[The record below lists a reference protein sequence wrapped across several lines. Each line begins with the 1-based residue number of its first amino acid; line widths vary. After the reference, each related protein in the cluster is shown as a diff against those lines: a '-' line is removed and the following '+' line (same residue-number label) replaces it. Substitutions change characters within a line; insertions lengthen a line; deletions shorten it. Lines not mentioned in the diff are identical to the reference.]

1 MIIVILLQRI
11 DFHLQYIPPRT
22 TNQAGDLFVLIQDEN
37 TGILDI
43 MSPAKSNR
51 SLRLRDLWSTVSIKE
66 PSMRLQNIII
76 ENYKGIDYL
85 SIPFPT
91 QAFPNDP
98 DILVM
103 GSRNGVGKTS
113 VLECCALII
122 ICLRAEEKKF
132 KLSRYNHPINPSS
145 YFVKAGTDSAKI
157 QADVVVNDEEISN
170 ITILINSNGTVKIT
184 APELP
189 EDWIGDA
196 IPEDDMVLL
205 INGICGFFPN
215 PIIKE
220 PLLFF
225 HSYRQINVGNPPV
238 AFMVNS
244 IDVNLRMTPTIPSVN
259 IISDFKLLIYKLFIS
274 KRDHIEF
281 EGESEKDHQESLD
294 QLEKLVKSYAGR
306 CLEKIKFLKD
316 SRTDFIFKSDDGGQ
330 GISLDGL
337 SSGEKE
343 IIATLFMIWH
353 YTRDSSSIV
362 LIDEPELHLNA
373 QWHRRFITELTRI
386 APGNQYFIATHS
398 ADIMGSVQRECRIL
412 LRES

>member
-1 MIIVILLQRI
+1 
-11 DFHLQYIPPRT
+11 
-22 TNQAGDLFVLIQDEN
+22 
-37 TGILDI
+37 
-43 MSPAKSNR
+43 
-51 SLRLRDLWSTVSIKE
+51 
-66 PSMRLQNIII
+66 MRFQNIII

-85 SIPFPT
+85 SIPFPA
-91 QAFPNDP
+91 QVFPNDP

-103 GSRNGVGKTS
+103 GSKNGVGKTS
-113 VLECCALII
+113 VLECCAII
-122 ICLRAEEKKF
+122 LICLRAEEKEF
-132 KLSRYNHPINPSS
+132 KLSRNDYPINLSS
-145 YFVKAGTDSAKI
+145 YFVKAGTNSAKI
-157 QADVVVNDEEISN
+157 QAHVEVNNEEIHN

-189 EDWIGDA
+189 GDWIEDP
-196 IPEDDMVLL
+196 IPTDDIALL
-205 INGICGFFPN
+205 IKGICGFFPN

-225 HSYRQINVGNPPV
+225 HSYRQINVGTPSA
-238 AFMVNS
+238 AFMANN
-244 IDVNLRMTPTIPSVN
+244 IDANLRMTPNIPSVN
-259 IISDFKLLIYKLFIS
+259 VISDFKLLIYKLFIS

-306 CLEKIKFLKD
+306 YLEKIKFLKD
-316 SRTDFIFKSDDGGQ
+316 SRTDFIFKPDDGGN

-353 YTRDSSSIV
+353 YTKDSSSIV

-373 QWHRRFITELTRI
+373 QWHRRFITDLTRT

-398 ADIMGSVQRECRIL
+398 ADIMSSVQRECRIL